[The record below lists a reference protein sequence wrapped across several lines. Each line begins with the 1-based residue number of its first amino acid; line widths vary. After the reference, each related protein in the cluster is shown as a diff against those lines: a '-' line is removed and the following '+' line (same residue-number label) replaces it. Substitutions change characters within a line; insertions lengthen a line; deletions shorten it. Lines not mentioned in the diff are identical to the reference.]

1 MYNVTI
7 AGAAGGRGLCNSE
20 YGRGLVQHDQYNV
33 LDASFDFLILVGQ
46 RGLGPCETGEPDP
59 GHMLC
64 QNPPQDL
71 EDSANC
77 SEAYHQWLQTLSST
91 DAERTLT
98 ISGGAGGGGASFLGI
113 RDNRPFADVR
123 VFGISGGGGGSSS
136 LLDYSVIRD
145 LLPQLNTSSENDSVL
160 YTEQLDASPS
170 TADTLLDH
178 PEGVRGYKVESD
190 VVTAGAG
197 GGVAGSVDY
206 PTGQE
211 DGKTIG
217 LAEDFAIGGTHCA
230 RSDFSNIPL
239 QLREADGGFG
249 GGGGGCGGGGGGGG
263 FTGGS
268 VIGDANTAPGGG
280 GYSFSSATCDTQ
292 SCNVPPGS
300 YTYNTEGDGYVDIVA
315 ADCGC
320 VYACVVYREEDQFEC
335 LCLNNT
341 QLAPDLSDCYYS
353 EWICMYPYSSLST
366 SFFLY
371 S

>member
-20 YGRGLVQHDQYNV
+20 YGRGLVQYDQYNV
-33 LDASFDFLILVGQ
+33 LVASFDFLILVGQ
-46 RGLGPCETGEPDP
+46 RGLGPCETGEPDH

-64 QNPPQDL
+64 QNPPQNL

-98 ISGGAGGGGASFLGI
+98 FSGGAGGGGASFLGM

-217 LAEDFAIGGTHCA
+217 LAEDFAIGGTQCA
-230 RSDFSNIPL
+230 RSDNSQIPL

-263 FTGGS
+263 YTGGA
-268 VIGDANTAPGGG
+268 VLGDMNTTPGSGG
-280 GYSFSSATCDTQ
+280 HSFNTFTCDTQ
-292 SCNVPPGS
+292 SCDVLPGT
-300 YTYNTEGDGYVDIVA
+300 YAYNTEGDGYVDIVA

-320 VYACVVYREEDQFEC
+320 VYECVVYKEDDQFEC
-335 LCLNNT
+335 LCPSNT

-353 EWICMYPYSSLST
+353 ELTCMSHSLV
-366 SFFLY
+366 
-371 S
+371 